1 MNLHY
6 YGKLDKLESC
16 YTFQKIETKGRR
28 LYIQNSPRFGY
39 EPATMTINNPAL
51 FVEDGAGFHRFVIED
66 FKVDVKDGKLQI
78 IDGVIREIVEGLKQV
93 SLK

>member
-1 MNLHY
+1 MKVHY
-6 YGKLDKLESC
+6 YGILDNQESC
-16 YTFQKIETKGRR
+16 YTFQGFNVDGIK

-39 EPATMTINNPAL
+39 EPATMKIINPAL

-78 IDGVIREIVEGLKQV
+78 SDVVLREIVEGLKQV